1 MKAKILSELNLKPSS
16 FVHVY
21 DKRKGNYITV
31 STEHEVVICKINDLS
46 NRVALK
52 LSKELQHKRSIR
64 FE

>member
-21 DKRKGNYITV
+21 DKRRNYITV